1 MTEVQPS
8 CGPWAGGTDV
18 SLVGEGL
25 VGSSAAAAKFV
36 VTTAEGDEG
45 GSREWSGDAMKCVY
59 DASASCLRLVT
70 VAADAI
76 GAEPS
81 SAKLHVTLDGIT
93 WTDTSLSF
101 NLYPQIEWAE
111 PKPKAFTIGTKG
123 GTITIAPTSGSCV
136 VSGHVTVRFV
146 CGETQL
152 EEVGTSDA
160 TGVSVQAPDFA
171 DAGDYTVL
179 VALNGKQVTARV
191 LLHGCSAI
199 MP

>member
-1 MTEVQPS
+1 M
-8 CGPWAGGTDV
+8 
-18 SLVGEGL
+18 
-25 VGSSAAAAKFV
+25 
-36 VTTAEGDEG
+36 
-45 GSREWSGDAMKCVY
+45 Y

-81 SAKLHVTLDGIT
+81 SARLHLTLDGIT

-111 PKPKAFTIGTKG
+111 PKPKAFTVGTKG
-123 GTITIAPTSGSCV
+123 GTITLAPVSGSCV

-146 CGETQL
+146 CGDTQF
-152 EEVGTSDA
+152 EEVGSSDA

-179 VALNGKQVTARV
+179 VALNGKQVIA
-191 LLHGCSAI
+191 LLI
-199 MP
+199 VM